1 MQQVVPSNLARREN
15 QRLSG
20 AGRHEAADPT

>member
-1 MQQVVPSNLARREN
+1 MQQVLPSNLTRREN
-15 QRLSG
+15 QRVSG